1 MSKKGQGTDEDRP
14 PIYVTAKGGLYVKAD
29 ELLRSKRARVVID
42 QMVRLA
48 ESAKEHKLRH
58 SGRESS

>member
-1 MSKKGQGTDEDRP
+1 MSKKEQGTDEDRP

-29 ELLRSKRARVVID
+29 ELLRSKRARAVID

-48 ESAKEHKLRH
+48 ENAKKHKPR
-58 SGRESS
+58 

>member
-1 MSKKGQGTDEDRP
+1 MSKKGQGTDTDRP

-29 ELLRSKRARVVID
+29 ELLRSKRARAVID

-48 ESAKEHKLRH
+48 ENAKKRTSRH
-58 SGRESS
+58 PGTEPS

>member
-1 MSKKGQGTDEDRP
+1 MSKKKQGANEDRP

-29 ELLRSKRARVVID
+29 ELLRSKRARAVID

-48 ESAKEHKLRH
+48 ENAKKHKPR
-58 SGRESS
+58 